1 MAGHS
6 DDEILS
12 LFRTGS
18 DPEAAFTLLV
28 RKYQVK
34 TYFIIRRMVVRHE
47 DADDIVQN
55 VFIKIWQNLGSFRE
69 DSKLFTWIYR
79 IAVNESISF
88 LRQNRLHNLFS
99 SDGMEASMLQ
109 SLNDDN
115 FFTGTEVTKKLH
127 EAILKIPPKQ
137 RMVFNMRYFDELS
150 YEEMSEITGTSVG
163 ALKASYHLAS
173 KKIAEHVIRH

>member
-1 MAGHS
+1 MKGYS
-6 DDEILS
+6 DDEILN
-12 LFRTGS
+12 LYRTGN
-18 DPEAAFTLLV
+18 DPGSAFTLLV
-28 RKYQVK
+28 RKYQEK
-34 TYFIIRRMVVRHE
+34 TYFIIRRMVIRHE
-47 DADDIVQN
+47 DTDDVLQN

-88 LRQNRLHNLFS
+88 LRQNRLNSLIS
-99 SDGMEASMLQ
+99 SNSMEASMLQ

-115 FFTGTEVTKKLH
+115 FFTGNEVTKKLH
-127 EAILKIPPKQ
+127 EAILRIPPKQ

-150 YEEMSEITGTSVG
+150 YDEISEITGTSVG

-173 KKIAEHVIRH
+173 KKIAEHIISH